1 MTKELPKLMSIQ
13 QALKYFNIKSRNT
26 LKKNFL
32 DKGLKITTIGGV
44 KRIDQTDADAFL
56 EAHKQ

>member
-1 MTKELPKLMSIQ
+1 MTKDLPRLMSIQ
-13 QALKYFNIKSRNT
+13 QTLKYFNIKSRNT

-32 DKGLKITTIGGV
+32 DKGLKVTIIGGV
-44 KRIDQTDADAFL
+44 KRIDQVDAASFL